1 MCVLMCAYVKLRENE
16 KEREKESSLK
26 ETKNYYFLLT
36 LFDGE

>member
-1 MCVLMCAYVKLRENE
+1 MCAYVELIENE
-16 KEREKESSLK
+16 NERRKKESSLK